1 MENSADMTDILRH
14 HNGKNWCL
22 AMIRP
27 RNEKFACTQ
36 LGNAGV
42 IGYLPLLTRVTVH
55 NRSKRETRLPMFPG
69 YLFLCADQEE
79 QTIIRRNQAV
89 RQLRVLDEYE
99 EESLLADL
107 RQVRRCELESAKCEL
122 VVNPGLQAGDMVQVK
137 SGAFRGEHA
146 IVVKREDALRV
157 VINLNFLGRHI
168 EMLWNADDLEK

>member
-1 MENSADMTDILRH
+1 MDNSCDINGILQH
-14 HNGKNWCL
+14 HDGKSWCL

-27 RNEKFACTQ
+27 RNEKFACVQ
-36 LGNAGV
+36 LGNSGI

-79 QTIIRRNQAV
+79 QTVIRCNQAV

-99 EESLLADL
+99 EESLLSDL
-107 RQVRRCELESAKCEL
+107 RQVRRSELESASREL
-122 VVNPGLQAGDMVQVK
+122 VVNPGLQTGDEVCVK
-137 SGAFRGEHA
+137 TGAFRGERA

-168 EMLWNADDLEK
+168 EMLWDAGDLEK